1 MSSMS
6 SKEEASNRVRL
17 FAIVAVTTVG
27 LFAAVGLGVFSASPE
42 PATVAEQVLE
52 AAAES
57 TEGLDEVDESADL
70 AITSHESDEEETKSE
85 KSLAAN
91 LAKESV
97 RAAQRM
103 AEIRLQ
109 EVRDTYLRFEQGFEG
124 LSLHYASANEC
135 AGVAACPNPIPTK
148 ANEILVDPEW
158 AREATPED
166 LAYALAQA
174 HAELAI
180 RKIWPDRV
188 EASHELG
195 MIVPACQVLDEQ
207 QILEAAGVSVTQI
220 SSFEAPIEAMKDI
233 IAAQMVSSSDRFV
246 VYPSRLHTDE
256 QKQAAQQIS
265 QAHEPEV
272 VLQISSATACDQ

>member
-1 MSSMS
+1 MSSR
-6 SKEEASNRVRL
+6 EEASNRVRL

-42 PATVAEQVLE
+42 PATVAELVLE

-57 TEGLDEVDESADL
+57 TEGLAEADDVSEL
-70 AITSHESDEEETKSE
+70 AITTRELEEEDAAQEE
-85 KSLAAN
+85 KSGAASF
-91 LAKESV
+91 AKESA
-97 RAAQRM
+97 RAAQRL

-135 AGVAACPNPIPTK
+135 EGAATCLNPSSSK
-148 ANEILVDPEW
+148 ANEILVDPDW
-158 AREATPED
+158 ARDASPED

-180 RKIWPDRV
+180 QRIWPDRA
-188 EASHELG
+188 EAAQELG

-207 QILEAAGVSVTQI
+207 QMLEAAGVPVVQV
-220 SSFEAPIEAMKDI
+220 SSFDAPIEAMKDI
-233 IAAQMVSSSDRFV
+233 ITAQMVSMPDRFV
-246 VYPSRLHTDE
+246 IYPSRLHTDE

-265 QAHEPEV
+265 HAHEPEV
-272 VLQISSATACDQ
+272 VLQVSSAPACDQ